1 MNKYF
6 NNKSDTYA
14 AIIEILSK
22 YKGLNKDEL
31 LKILKDKE
39 CKYLFFLLIKK
50 YQCSNLEILKK
61 DFPSINK
68 NKLENRTKAAEKKLL
83 INKKI
88 RTMYFEAENLI
99 NDNIK

>member
-6 NNKSDTYA
+6 NSKVYKYDV
-14 AIIEILSK
+14 IIEILSR

-31 LKILKDKE
+31 FQILKDNE

-50 YQCSNLEILKK
+50 YECSNLEILKK
-61 DFPSINK
+61 DFPSINE
-68 NKLENRTKAAEKKLL
+68 NKLKNGMKAAEKKLL

-88 RTMYFEAENLI
+88 RNMYFEAESLI
-99 NDNIK
+99 DNVK